1 MKSLGTPFSN
11 ICVEE
16 VASSPLITS
25 HQIVLNLI
33 FFITSIKKVHEMEQE
48 VRLFLLMKE
57 ASGLLYEHEIVL
69 NEAPLDESG

>member
-1 MKSLGTPFSN
+1 
-11 ICVEE
+11 
-16 VASSPLITS
+16 
-25 HQIVLNLI
+25 
-33 FFITSIKKVHEMEQE
+33 MEQE